1 MLDPSISCAREA
13 LAVDRFD
20 DIDERILAE
29 LAEHARATFAEI
41 GDKVNLS
48 APAVKRRVDRMLDNG
63 VIKGFTAVIDRNAL
77 GWNTE
82 AYVQVFCHG
91 TIAPERLRAAWVD
104 IPEVVSAA
112 TVTGTSDAI
121 LHVLARD
128 MQHLEE
134 ALERIRSSAE
144 IERSESIVVLS
155 NLIERS
161 MP

>member
-1 MLDPSISCAREA
+1 
-13 LAVDRFD
+13 VDRFD

-41 GDKVNLS
+41 GEKVNLS
-48 APAVKRRVDRMLDNG
+48 APAVKRRVDRMLDHG

-91 TIAPERLRAAWVD
+91 TITPERLRSAWVD

-128 MQHLEE
+128 MQHLEV